1 MKRLW
6 LVVVAMAAVLVFIG
20 GCKKDAPGSEM
31 LGQAKGQVAGVTWS
45 VPKSWAVGPE
55 RQMRA
60 ATYLVSPQ
68 SGDAE
73 GGECAVFHFPQG
85 MGGDIESNIARW
97 AGQFE
102 QPDGPKNES
111 REVNGMKVTI
121 VQIAGTYLAPSG
133 PMMMAS
139 GKKENFRLR
148 GAIVEGPQGSVFF
161 KFTGP
166 AKTITAASAEFDAM
180 IGSLAR

>member
-1 MKRLW
+1 MKY
-6 LVVVAMAAVLVFIG
+6 AGFVLVAIAAMLVMVG
-20 GCKKDAPGSEM
+20 GCKKDAPGNDM
-31 LGQAKGQVAGVTWS
+31 LGQTKGQVAGLTWA
-45 VPKSWAVGPE
+45 VPKSWTVGPE
-55 RQMRA
+55 KQMRA
-60 ATYLVSPQ
+60 ATYVVQPQ

-73 GGECAVFHFPQG
+73 GGECAVFYFGQG
-85 MGGDIESNIARW
+85 VGGDIESNVSRW
-97 AGQFE
+97 VSQFE

-111 REVNGMKVTI
+111 KEVNGLKVTI

-166 AKTITAASAEFDAM
+166 DKTVTAATAAFDAM
-180 IGSLAR
+180 IGSLSK

>member
-1 MKRLW
+1 MKYLW
-6 LVVVAMAAVLVFIG
+6 FVVVALAAMLLVIG
-20 GCKKDAPGSEM
+20 GCKKDTPGNDM
-31 LGQAKGQVAGVTWS
+31 LGQAKGQVAGLTWS
-45 VPKSWAVGPE
+45 VPKSWTVGPE
-55 RQMRA
+55 KQMRA
-60 ATYLVSPQ
+60 ATYLVAPQ

-73 GGECAVFHFPQG
+73 GGECAIFHFGQG
-85 MGGDIESNIARW
+85 VGGDIESNVARW
-97 AGQFE
+97 VSQFE
-102 QPDGPKNES
+102 QTDGPKNES
-111 REVNGMKVTI
+111 KEVNGMKVTI

-166 AKTITAASAEFDAM
+166 TKTVAAASAEFDAM
-180 IGSLAR
+180 IGSLVK